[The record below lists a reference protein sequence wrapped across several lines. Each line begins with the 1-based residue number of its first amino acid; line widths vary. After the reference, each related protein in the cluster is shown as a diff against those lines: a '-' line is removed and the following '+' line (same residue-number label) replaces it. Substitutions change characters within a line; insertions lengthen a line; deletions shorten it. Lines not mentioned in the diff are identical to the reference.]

1 MGYSNATLPKIPIVL
16 DDVSCNGNE
25 AFLSQCRNGG
35 FENHNCNHFE
45 DIVLDCR
52 GDLILCLWY
61 IAIVFS
67 L

>member
-16 DDVSCNGNE
+16 DDVSCDGDE
-25 AFLSQCRNGG
+25 ASLSQCRNGG

-52 GDLILCLWY
+52 GDLILC
-61 IAIVFS
+61 
-67 L
+67 